1 MRGVTLK
8 VLILTLILNLAGM
21 ADPALAGP
29 PTDTVKGV
37 VEEVVRLL
45 ADPALKT
52 QKPRRRQAVKQ
63 VVARIFDYE
72 EMAKRS
78 LPNWNRLSAAQRQ
91 EFVGL
96 FAELLEKS
104 YAEKFERYSDEK
116 VRYLGESQDG
126 DHAEVRT
133 LLVLKNDRMPINYR
147 LLNKSRWMVYDIII
161 EGISLVN
168 NYRSQFTRVISE
180 SSHSELVRR
189 LRTKVEEQR
198 RLEKM

>member
-8 VLILTLILNLAGM
+8 VLILTLILNLAGL
-21 ADPALAGP
+21 ADLALAGP
-29 PTDTVKGV
+29 PTDAVKGIV
-37 VEEVVRLL
+37 DEVIRLL
-45 ADPALKT
+45 AEPALKS
-52 QKPRRRQAVKQ
+52 QKQKRRQAVKQ
-63 VVARIFDYE
+63 TVDRIFDYE

-96 FAELLEKS
+96 FSELLETS
-104 YAEKFERYSDEK
+104 YAEKFERYSGEK
-116 VRYLGESQDG
+116 VTFQGESQDG

-133 LLVLKNDRMPINYR
+133 MLVRRNDRMPINYR
-147 LLNKSRWMVYDIII
+147 LLNKSRWVVYDVVI

-180 SSHSELVRR
+180 SSYSELVRR
-189 LRTKVEEQR
+189 LKTKVEEQR